1 MSFQTIRKT
10 KRDRVLL
17 NLKKKKKGPKK
28 KSWQFC
34 KVRQKDGQEEGLA
47 DSHANMQLR
56 GAWRIRKVQGSES
69 EESGGAQ
76 A

>member
-1 MSFQTIRKT
+1 MSFQTIRRT
-10 KRDRVLL
+10 KRDGVLL
-17 NLKKKKKGPKK
+17 NLKKKGPKK

-34 KVRQKDGQEEGLA
+34 KVQQKDEQEEGLA
-47 DSHANMQLR
+47 GSHANMQLR